1 MIYPVTTLFA
11 AAPRGRPTRSRASAR
26 TARPPRLDVP
36 AFDAFTDMIGL
47 PEMRELEARFAAD

>member
-11 AAPRGRPTRSRASAR
+11 AARAVADALAR
-26 TARPPRLDVP
+26 IREDGTPAALDVP

-47 PEMRELEARFAAD
+47 PEMRELEARFAAE